1 MFTVLLTPAE
11 ADDDEKEGDISNGR
25 WGESYAFDPG
35 MLHFSST
42 TIGVTPTPLKESLL
56 TTPSKVCDPFVPE
69 TCIDSLSELAEL
81 AAKMIRKAAS
91 LGKVVIVTNAQV
103 RLSIR
108 VLKVRR
114 DGKLMHSEISSMVNA
129 ALVTKELTE
138 STSMDSINEVYIGP
152 ARFDSRVLAKCN
164 FDWGFPTRKGSID
177 ESNFGKYSN
186 SEDGEQLVLA
196 KCNFD
201 WGFPTRKGSID
212 ESNFGKYSDSED
224 GEQLIDSQR
233 ALMSTRRT
241 VVGDIPFARIGGPQ
255 NKRYASFESM
265 LILVGSVNGR
275 EESSNSNS

>member
-11 ADDDEKEGDISNGR
+11 ADDEKEGDISNG
-25 WGESYAFDPG
+25 
-35 MLHFSST
+35 ST

-69 TCIDSLSELAEL
+69 KFIDALSELAEL
-81 AAKMIRKAAS
+81 AVKMVRKAAS

-103 RLSIR
+103 RLSIKA
-108 VLKVRR
+108 LKVRR
-114 DGKLMHSEISSMVNA
+114 DGKLMHSEISLMVND

-152 ARFDSRVLAKCN
+152 ARFDSRVLAQC
-164 FDWGFPTRKGSID
+164 D
-177 ESNFGKYSN
+177 
-186 SEDGEQLVLA
+186 
-196 KCNFD
+196 FD

-233 ALMSTRRT
+233 ALMSTRMT
-241 VVGDIPFARIGGPQ
+241 VIVMDDDEGCIAPLSSEIFRLPALVVRRIKDTP
-255 NKRYASFESM
+255 RSSRCCTTTRRLE
-265 LILVGSVNGR
+265 ILVGSVNGR
-275 EESSNSNS
+275 KESSNSNS